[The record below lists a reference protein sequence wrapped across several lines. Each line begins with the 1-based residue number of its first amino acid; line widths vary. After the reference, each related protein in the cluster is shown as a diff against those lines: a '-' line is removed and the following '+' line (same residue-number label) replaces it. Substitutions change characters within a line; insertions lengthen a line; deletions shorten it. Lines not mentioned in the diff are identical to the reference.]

1 MQELFQDPAFWT
13 LSIFLALLILRVP
26 IAISLGFT
34 AIFITWHYDLG
45 IKMMSYNYFA
55 HVAKFQLLAVPFFIL
70 AGTIMD
76 KAGLAERIIRLIRE
90 VVGTFTGGLAIAA
103 VVVATFWGAVSGSTQ
118 ATVAAVGTILI
129 PGMVASGYDKAYSTA
144 VVCAAS
150 GLAIIIPPSITFI
163 LYSSVT
169 GVSVGAIFAAGFFPG
184 FVIAACLMVCV
195 YIICRIR
202 GYKGEPRTDGLRGVL
217 KATRDSFWAL
227 LTPIIIL
234 GGIYGGIFTPTE
246 AAAVACFYGM
256 FIGVFIYRSM
266 NFADIFDVL
275 KTTAS
280 ATATTLFIASCAGL
294 YSWVSNAVG
303 LIEKLSG
310 ALLSVTGNEA
320 MLLFIIY
327 FILFVAGMFL
337 DAVSIVYVFV
347 PLMIP
352 LMETFGW
359 DPVWFGVMFTVMVA
373 IGTITPPVAANLF
386 MGCRITG
393 LKIEEL
399 TPPILP
405 LLGSIFIALAILSA
419 FPNITLFLPRFLGLL

>member
-1 MQELFQDPAFWT
+1 
-13 LSIFLALLILRVP
+13 
-26 IAISLGFT
+26 
-34 AIFITWHYDLG
+34 
-45 IKMMSYNYFA
+45 
-55 HVAKFQLLAVPFFIL
+55 
-70 AGTIMD
+70 
-76 KAGLAERIIRLIRE
+76 
-90 VVGTFTGGLAIAA
+90 
-103 VVVATFWGAVSGSTQ
+103 
-118 ATVAAVGTILI
+118 
-129 PGMVASGYDKAYSTA
+129 
-144 VVCAAS
+144 
-150 GLAIIIPPSITFI
+150 
-163 LYSSVT
+163 
-169 GVSVGAIFAAGFFPG
+169 
-184 FVIAACLMVCV
+184 
-195 YIICRIR
+195 
-202 GYKGEPRTDGLRGVL
+202 
-217 KATRDSFWAL
+217 
-227 LTPIIIL
+227 
-234 GGIYGGIFTPTE
+234 
-246 AAAVACFYGM
+246 M

-352 LMETFGW
+352 LMNTFGW